1 MASRFTVE
9 IKPFNHLLPP
19 PPPTTEN
26 RVTCHWELFSGK
38 GVLNSYSHHPFL
50 NGMNSLARTTSRA
63 ERNMKPG
70 IAENVVAAHS
80 SIFMTFILIH
90 SAEEFN
96 LTDFSRC
103 TDEIWLALVSR
114 AVRVCGR
121 MFWTIMVDFDTPCF
135 LGHLCKTSCTLIIA
149 AGVKTYKQ
157 DGSSSCLVD
166 RR

>member
-1 MASRFTVE
+1 MF
-9 IKPFNHLLPP
+9 HLSTACCHPSQRDVIIIIWQADLQLKSNLSTIYSP
-19 PPPTTEN
+19 PPPTTEK

-103 TDEIWLALVSR
+103 TDEI
-114 AVRVCGR
+114 
-121 MFWTIMVDFDTPCF
+121 
-135 LGHLCKTSCTLIIA
+135 
-149 AGVKTYKQ
+149 
-157 DGSSSCLVD
+157 
-166 RR
+166 